1 MLATMSRPLFLPSL
15 RQTACLAALGLA
27 AILYAYY
34 LRYHVIE
41 QPAVGLACENAAT
54 WLCSSRRTAIMLFT
68 PSVFG
73 IVALAAALLNL
84 LRPSVLLCAVALIA
98 AGFGL
103 VLYNAA
109 LAALAIAL
117 LILSLA
123 RPAPEP
129 ELTPA
134 GTAPR

>member
-1 MLATMSRPLFLPSL
+1 MGRPLFLPSL
-15 RQTACLAALGLA
+15 RQAAWLA
-27 AILYAYY
+27 AIGVVAFGCAYY
-34 LRYHVIE
+34 VRYHLVE
-41 QPAVGLACENAAT
+41 QPAVGIACGTGARSL
-54 WLCSSRRTAIMLFT
+54 LCGIRSGAIALFT

-84 LRPSVLLCAVALIA
+84 IRPSALLAAVALA
-98 AGFGL
+98 AAALGI

-109 LAALAIAL
+109 LSALAVAL

-129 ELTPA
+129 E
-134 GTAPR
+134 

>member
-1 MLATMSRPLFLPSL
+1 MSRPLFLPSL
-15 RQTACLAALGLA
+15 RQAAGLAVLGLA
-27 AILYAYY
+27 AILHAYY

-41 QPAVGLACENAAT
+41 QSWVGLACEIRPST
-54 WLCSSRRTAIMLFT
+54 WLCTSRRTAIVLFT

-73 IVALAAALLNL
+73 AIAVGAALLNL
-84 LRPSVLLCAVALIA
+84 MRPSVLLCAVALIA
-98 AGFGL
+98 AGLGL
-103 VLYNAA
+103 VLYNVA
-109 LAALAIAL
+109 LAALAVAL

-134 GTAPR
+134 QTAPR